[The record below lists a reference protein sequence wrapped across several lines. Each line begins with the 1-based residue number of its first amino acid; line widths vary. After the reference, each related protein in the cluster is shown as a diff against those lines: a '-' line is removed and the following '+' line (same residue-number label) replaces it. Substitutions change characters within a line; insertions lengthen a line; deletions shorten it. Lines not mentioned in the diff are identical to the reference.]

1 MEGARTFWE
10 AALPILYQYGI
21 GAGLLALGLWC
32 GFKSGVMD
40 LHRRFD
46 KAVVIIVIG
55 GYFAFLGMHCFFQFV
70 APKL

>member
-40 LHRRFD
+40 LQQGTD
-46 KAVVIIVIG
+46 KAIVVLVIVVFFI
-55 GYFAFLGMHCFFQFV
+55 FLGVHCFFQFV
-70 APKL
+70 APKM